1 MESLTIVK
9 THISIV
15 NMIASIKDNI
25 TDDEKKLNSLIIYS
39 DIELECYKFAI
50 IKGYTCYND
59 YSIDEVM
66 LYLNSLDYNELN
78 EVMNHLN
85 INCQ

>member
-1 MESLTIVK
+1 MESSTIVK

-25 TDDEKKLNSLIIYS
+25 ADDENKLNSLIIYS

-50 IKGYTCYND
+50 NKGYTCYND

-78 EVMNHLN
+78 EVIKHLN
-85 INCQ
+85 INYR